1 MKLIQAFAL
10 LAGLSVAAVPASLY
24 AQPASESGISIGGTV
39 AVSPVGT
46 FKASS
51 GNVSNSVDLETAY
64 GIGGLVEYR
73 ISRNVS
79 VGFAPSVTLH
89 VRGKDDTSS
98 GTELDLPLRLAV
110 GAPVAPKLHLYG
122 FVSPGYTILYPPDTL
137 DNLDI
142 GNPSGFM
149 IGLGGGMATQVGS
162 GVFLTGEIGY
172 QFRFPSTTVQG
183 VDISLDVNYLTLS
196 LGIVV
201 ML

>member
-1 MKLIQAFAL
+1 MKLIQVFAL
-10 LAGLSVAAVPASLY
+10 LTGLSIPAVPASLY
-24 AQPASESGISIGGTV
+24 AQPASESGVSIGGTL

-51 GNVSNSVDLETAY
+51 GSISNSVDLETAY

-73 ISRNVS
+73 ISRNIS

-98 GTELDLPLRLAV
+98 GSELDLPLRVAF
-110 GAPVAPKLHLYG
+110 GAPVTPKLRLYG
-122 FVSPGYTILYPPDTL
+122 FVSPGYTILYPPDSAV
-137 DNLDI
+137 NNDI

-149 IGLGGGMATQVGS
+149 IGLGGGTASQLAS

-196 LGIVV
+196 AGIVV